1 MSRMSIALGFRS
13 IEALVL
19 KRGAIAIGLAA
30 VAMPLLMVPAQAAL
44 TSISPP
50 CTDSTT
56 TPPYVACSGAFEG
69 NDTPQTADIL
79 GELANLSGTDG
90 WFAVG
95 KSDAANSGPFVS
107 NPGTNSGTLTFDTP
121 ITGQFALSLKAAN
134 AFSLFYYNTNV
145 PVTDIAFDTLGVS
158 VNQNG
163 IAQDLSHATLYAVPE
178 ADTYALMLAG
188 LGLLGLGVAARRRQ
202 R

>member
-1 MSRMSIALGFRS
+1 MSIALGFRS

-44 TSISPP
+44 TSVSPP

-79 GELANLSGTDG
+79 AALANLSGTDG

-121 ITGQFALSLKAAN
+121 ITGQFTLSLKAAN
-134 AFSLFYYNTNV
+134 AFSLFYYNTSAL
-145 PVTDIAFDTLGVS
+145 TEILDTLGVS

-163 IAQDLSHATLYAVPE
+163 IAQGLSHATLYAVPE
-178 ADTYALMLAG
+178 AETYAFMLAG